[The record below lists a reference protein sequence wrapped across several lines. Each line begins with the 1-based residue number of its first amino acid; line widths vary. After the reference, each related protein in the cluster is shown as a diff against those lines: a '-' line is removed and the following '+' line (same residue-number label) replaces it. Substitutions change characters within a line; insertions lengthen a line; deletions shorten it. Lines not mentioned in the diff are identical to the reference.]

1 MTSMKHITGSLQ
13 PIKDHVLVE
22 AMEFGERHTRAG
34 VIIIADDGVDRG
46 IRPRWALVHAVGPQ
60 QKNVKVGQYIL
71 VSHGRWTRGVD
82 VTNPETNETK
92 TLRRVD
98 NDDILLVSDEFIL
111 DETVSN
117 L

>member
-1 MTSMKHITGSLQ
+1 
-13 PIKDHVLVE
+13 
-22 AMEFGERHTRAG
+22 
-34 VIIIADDGVDRG
+34 
-46 IRPRWALVHAVGPQ
+46 VHAVGPQ

-98 NDDILLVSDEFIL
+98 NNDILLVSDEFIL